1 MDLFSVPTILTP
13 KLPFMNL
20 QNILSSITI
29 FYTAL
34 PLIKGLTSQQ
44 IKCFN
49 MLKPTEFTFLSTSPT
64 ILKNNEMGFNDSAT
78 ALARRQYLV
87 RMEKGPLECFI
98 YALNQ
103 YPICGAVS
111 PAATIHRS
119 RKGQTGSSYTHY
131 CPKWSISNFSAS
143 FPHDLRVY
151 WSRALSSKGRSVS
164 TRWHSCDSTDLE
176 DDTASPPLWAPYAC
190 ELKDYCIG

>member
-13 KLPFMNL
+13 KLPFMDP
-20 QNILSSITI
+20 QNVLSSSTI
-29 FYTAL
+29 FYTTAL

-49 MLKPTEFTFLSTSPT
+49 MLMPMEFTCLSTSPT
-64 ILKNNEMGFNDSAT
+64 IPKNNEMAFNDSAT

-87 RMEKGPLECFI
+87 RMEKGPLECSK
-98 YALNQ
+98 YAFNQ

-111 PAATIHRS
+111 PAAMIHRS

-131 CPKWSISNFSAS
+131 RPK
-143 FPHDLRVY
+143 
-151 WSRALSSKGRSVS
+151 
-164 TRWHSCDSTDLE
+164 
-176 DDTASPPLWAPYAC
+176 
-190 ELKDYCIG
+190 

>member
-20 QNILSSITI
+20 QNVLSSITI
-29 FYTAL
+29 FYSAL

-44 IKCFN
+44 IKCFK
-49 MLKPTEFTFLSTSPT
+49 MLMPMEFTFLSTFPT

-87 RMEKGPLECFI
+87 RMEKGPLECFK

-111 PAATIHRS
+111 PAAMIHRS

-131 CPKWSISNFSAS
+131 CHKWSISNSSAS

-151 WSRALSSKGRSVS
+151 WSRGLCSKGRSVS
-164 TRWHSCDSTDLE
+164 TRWHSCGSTDLE
-176 DDTASPPLWAPYAC
+176 DDTAAPPLWAPYAC
-190 ELKDYCIG
+190 EL